1 VTQYLM
7 PIVMT
12 LVALKAGAKHELLS
26 NKPISDLCPRLYLLA
41 NIRLG
46 PEASKSDKHP
56 SLILTNVNYAKEV
69 L

>member
-1 VTQYLM
+1 M
-7 PIVMT
+7 PIVMN
-12 LVALKAGAKHELLS
+12 LVALKAGAKPELLS
-26 NKPISDLCPRLYLLA
+26 SKPASVLHLHLALFA